1 MFEDSLTSPA
11 QCCIRF
17 RRISSDAAALSAS
30 GSMTSVVFASPLKAA
45 SPLAQSVYDPAAIA
59 RPILKRDDV
68 PAPFAHSALVLPAA
82 PPARPT
88 PKLAWKTPP
97 LPSRADPRFNP
108 VKIAK
113 SEASLNTRMFLQT
126 KPHAGDAVVGAQRFL
141 ALNRDSE
148 LRHFKRQLADTAP
161 VAVAIGYSQSFA
173 DYLQDDLGGSSAADE
188 ASGDDFRD
196 LGADAEEELSGDD
209 VARRA
214 NLSVDEPQYPLDQH
228 DDNCF
233 DDNDVEYSSSSS
245 DCEAE
250 FDALLS
256 ASCATDHPPPSHSAA
271 SETDSLS
278 AASETDSHSAASE
291 THSLASGHPAAV
303 TDANVDYTFPSAKTP
318 EMRVHPARASAAASP
333 SPVPRIDMS
342 SKADMK
348 KDTPT
353 SYSALYA
360 ARVSPPAAAAAAAAN
375 VSSISKANSSS
386 NSKAASRPQALGDAI
401 ADAAAKA
408 SRSSL
413 TIAPP
418 PSFAELSKYSQQMVS
433 ELANTQ
439 QMEAHSSAR
448 IAQRDLL
455 HLRDSFQRVA
465 SADRSTK
472 HLSTTIP
479 LRLASKPQASSSIS
493 HSRHL
498 SHLNEP
504 TPPRSRRPVPN
515 SVVSKPSSIISN
527 PVRSTNVGLYD
538 IDDADVSAP
547 SALSAA
553 AAVTPKQH
561 RATSISLPSVS
572 PFFRTPERPGMI
584 GSLNIASSSL
594 SSLQIP
600 LQIPLPAVDS
610 VPCTPRPSTPPQPI
624 QSRSSFE
631 NEFLSFIPRH
641 NHAMPTQEQVTFID
655 LDTPQAPPY
664 PDIFVDRGVHNSP
677 SAATVVHREL
687 PRFETL
693 FELTNDR
700 DHDVFAAIS
709 ALSAPL
715 ESLVAPQSRFSPRIW
730 LSVIDTDADIYV
742 RIQRMKAA
750 CLVLGSLVQKDEDEV
765 KCSFKRL
772 NELRVDLLWQT
783 KRRQLR
789 FWLNSSGHI
798 VLGHRKKEV
807 VMRFLGLTPA
817 SKHAKN
823 ISIKEPSPGCP
834 GVSVEKRWQ
843 GSDFKIQ
850 LMLSLVSKYQLH
862 LAFVQFKMNAAR
874 ARAVRH
880 ISACLSMSNAR
891 RYILLGWSSFK
902 SWHFSKTRTRAV
914 AIRSGSNK
922 WFFFL
927 QVALRSWYAFVSSR
941 IKRQRSVSQFQ
952 QSVDSGMTS
961 KFFKG
966 WSSSVKIRKHG
977 NVLASAAC
985 QFWYLTCSL
994 RCILRWWQ
1002 GAQNLVARKHALRA
1016 FAGSNSGS
1024 AEVDGK
1030 LVSGEGS
1037 SRSRS
1042 LSKAELDEQLRLKRA
1057 LAIRRRKQL
1066 LTPLKM

>member
-1 MFEDSLTSPA
+1 
-11 QCCIRF
+11 
-17 RRISSDAAALSAS
+17 
-30 GSMTSVVFASPLKAA
+30 MTSVVFASPLKAA

-59 RPILKRDDV
+59 RPILKRDDA
-68 PAPFAHSALVLPAA
+68 PAPFAHSAFVLPAA
-82 PPARPT
+82 PPPRPT

-173 DYLQDDLGGSSAADE
+173 DYLQDDHGGGSAADE
-188 ASGDDFRD
+188 TSGDVFSNLD
-196 LGADAEEELSGDD
+196 ADADEELSGDG
-209 VARRA
+209 VARA
-214 NLSVDEPQYPLDQH
+214 NPSVSEPRHPLDQH
-228 DDNCF
+228 IDGCLG
-233 DDNDVEYSSSSS
+233 DNDLEYSSSSS
-245 DCEAE
+245 DCEAD

-256 ASCATDHPPPSHSAA
+256 ASGATDHPPPSHSAA
-271 SETDSLS
+271 SES
-278 AASETDSHSAASE
+278 DSHSAASE
-291 THSLASGHPAAV
+291 SDSHSAASEPHSLASGYPAAV
-303 TDANVDYTFPSAKTP
+303 SDASVDLTLPSAKTP
-318 EMRVHPARASAAASP
+318 EMRLHPARASVASP
-333 SPVPRIDMS
+333 SPVPQIDMS
-342 SKADMK
+342 SKADIK

-375 VSSISKANSSS
+375 VSHISKANASS

-408 SRSSL
+408 SRSAS

-433 ELANTQ
+433 ELANAQ
-439 QMEAHSSAR
+439 QTHAQSSAR
-448 IAQRDLL
+448 IAHSDLL

-472 HLSTTIP
+472 HLSTTLS
-479 LRLASKPQASSSIS
+479 LRLASKPQASSSIP

-515 SVVSKPSSIISN
+515 SVVSRPNSAISN
-527 PVRSTNVGLYD
+527 PVRSTNAGLYD

-584 GSLNIASSSL
+584 GSLNTASSSL
-594 SSLQIP
+594 SCLQIP

-624 QSRSSFE
+624 QSRAPFE
-631 NEFLSFIPRH
+631 NEFSSFIPRH
-641 NHAMPTQEQVTFID
+641 DHALPTQEQVTFID
-655 LDTPQAPPY
+655 LDAPQAPPY
-664 PDIFVDRGVHNSP
+664 PDIFVDRGARNSP
-677 SAATVVHREL
+677 SAETVVHREL

-715 ESLVAPQSRFSPRIW
+715 ESLVAPQSRFNPRMW

-750 CLVLGSLVQKDEDEV
+750 CLVFGSLVQKDEDEV

-798 VLGHRKKEV
+798 VLGPRKKEV

-874 ARAVRH
+874 TRAVRH

-922 WFFFL
+922 WFYFL
-927 QVALRSWYAFVSSR
+927 QVVLRSWYAFVSSR

-952 QSVDSGMTS
+952 QRVDSGVTS

-994 RCILRWWQ
+994 RCVLRWWQ
-1002 GAQNLVARKHALRA
+1002 SAQSLVSRKHALRA
-1016 FAGSNSGS
+1016 FASSNSGS
-1024 AEVDGK
+1024 AEVDSK
-1030 LVSGEGS
+1030 LMSGEGS
-1037 SRSRS
+1037 SVSRSR
-1042 LSKAELDEQLRLKRA
+1042 SKAELDEQLRLKRA